1 MTESTSMP
9 IATFAASTQWAGTGI
24 TWNGRDFV
32 LDGHGPVAPQDVMH
46 YDSQG
51 WLVWAD
57 EGTRAWV
64 GARAAAHEKAI
75 ERSQQ
80 TSDRSQ
86 RMKHILVLAIGALL
100 VVNLVLLVI
109 LANTVGLL

>member
-1 MTESTSMP
+1 VIGSTSMP

-32 LDGHGPVAPQDVMH
+32 LQGHGPVAPQDVMY

-51 WLVWAD
+51 WLIWAG

-64 GARAAAHEKAI
+64 GARAVAHDKLI

-80 TSDRSQ
+80 TSDRSR
-86 RMKHILVLAIGALL
+86 RMKRILVLAIGALL
-100 VVNLVLLVI
+100 VINLLLLVI
-109 LANTVGLL
+109 LANTVDLL

>member
-1 MTESTSMP
+1 MTDSTSMP
-9 IATFAASTQWAGTGI
+9 IATFATSTQWAGTGI
-24 TWNGRDFV
+24 TWNGRDFM
-32 LDGHGPVAPQDVMH
+32 LEGHGPVAPQDVMY

-64 GARAAAHEKAI
+64 GAKAAAHDKVI

-80 TSDRSQ
+80 TADRSQ
-86 RMKHILVLAIGALL
+86 RMKRILVVAIGALL

-109 LANTVGLL
+109 LASTVDVL

>member
-9 IATFAASTQWAGTGI
+9 IATFAASTQWAGAGI
-24 TWNGRDFV
+24 TWNGHDFV
-32 LDGHGPVAPQDVMH
+32 LESHGPVAPQDVMY

-64 GARAAAHEKAI
+64 GARAAAHDKAI

-80 TSDRSQ
+80 TADRSQ
-86 RMKHILVLAIGALL
+86 RMKRILVVVIGALL
-100 VVNLVLLVI
+100 VVNLVLLVV
-109 LANTVGLL
+109 LANTIDLL

>member
-1 MTESTSMP
+1 MTDSTSMP
-9 IATFAASTQWAGTGI
+9 IATFAASTQWAGIGI

>member
-1 MTESTSMP
+1 VTVSTSMP

-24 TWNGRDFV
+24 TWNGLDFV
-32 LDGHGPVAPQDVMH
+32 LEGHGPVAPQDVMH

-64 GARAAAHEKAI
+64 GARAAAHDKGI
-75 ERSQQ
+75 ERSQR
-80 TSDRSQ
+80 TSERSQ
-86 RMKHILVLAIGALL
+86 RMKRFLVVAIGALL

-109 LANTVGLL
+109 LANTVDLL